1 MNTIASG
8 SVAVETIQP
17 LELAVEVAQLW
28 PPRGQWTE
36 ADYFALPETNR
47 FIELSEGE
55 LVMPPH
61 PTHTH
66 QQIVGKLYRAM
77 YDFVAERDLGT
88 VQFGPLPVRL
98 WPGKIREPD
107 ILFVANE
114 HSDRIAEQA
123 YGPPDLTVEVLSP
136 STRRTDRLEKMV
148 EYARAGVR
156 EYWIV
161 DPNGRAVEVF
171 VLREGAYELLGK
183 WGEGEEARSE
193 VLAGFKASL
202 FAVAVD
208 EVLAASGQPYTI
220 VAEARD
226 KDKG

>member
-1 MNTIASG
+1 MKTLASG
-8 SVAVETIQP
+8 SVAVETLQP
-17 LELAVEVAQLW
+17 SRRRPEVAPLKVEGLMVEVAQLW

-36 ADYFALPETNR
+36 ADFFALPETNR
-47 FIELSEGE
+47 FIELSRGE

-66 QQIVGKLYRAM
+66 QLIVFELATRMRA
-77 YDFVAERDLGT
+77 FVQKQDLGL
-88 VQFGPLPVRL
+88 VQIGPLPVRL

-156 EYWIV
+156 EYWIM
-161 DPNGRAVEVF
+161 DPHGRTVEVF
-171 VLREGAYELLGK
+171 ILREGAYELLGK
-183 WGEGEEARSE
+183 REEGEEARSE
-193 VLAGFKASL
+193 VLAGFEASL

-208 EVLAASGQPYTI
+208 EVL
-220 VAEARD
+220 VN
-226 KDKG
+226 K

>member
-1 MNTIASG
+1 MVRTTASD
-8 SVAVETIQP
+8 SAVEAASQP
-17 LELAVEVAQLW
+17 LELTVEVAQLW

-36 ADYFALPETNR
+36 EDYFTLPETSR

-66 QQIVGKLYRAM
+66 QQIVGKLYRTI

-98 WPGKIREPD
+98 WPGKIRQPD
-107 ILFVANE
+107 ILFVARE
-114 HSDRIAEQA
+114 HSDRIGEQA
-123 YGPPDLTVEVLSP
+123 YGPPDLVVEVLSP
-136 STRRTDRLEKMV
+136 GTRRIDRLEKTV

-161 DPNGRAVEVF
+161 DPDGRTVEVF
-171 VLREGAYELLGK
+171 VLRDGAYELLGK
-183 WGEGEEARSE
+183 WGGGEEARSE
-193 VLAGFKASL
+193 VLAGFR
-202 FAVAVD
+202 VAVD
-208 EVLAASGQPYTI
+208 EVLVS
-220 VAEARD
+220 
-226 KDKG
+226 K